1 MLRRE
6 ATSTYLE
13 HFGLRERPFSNA
25 PDLRFVYLGPHHEQA
40 IAHLLRG
47 MEVPGSVV
55 LLTGESGIG
64 KTTTCRALLSRLPER
79 VDVALIVNPALTP
92 VELRAF
98 LCHQLGLAYETD
110 TDQAFVD
117 ALHGKLS
124 ARLGTRRTVLVVDE
138 AQSLVPD
145 VVDQLFAL
153 SNMELEGRKLVEIIL
168 IGEPPLIDLVGR
180 ATAHRSSQSPTG
192 YYLLPF
198 AEAETAAYV
207 RHRLAVAGVPDL
219 FEPEALRD
227 VHRLSGGV
235 PGLINAI
242 SERALSIAVPQ
253 GRRSVDAPTVR
264 AAARSARTSA
274 TSPALAAARQGAPRP
289 RPPRVPLPPA
299 PKPARRTGRPLRPWL
314 IGGGLALAAVAI
326 GAIFLGPRA
335 HDVGVPAVESR
346 AEADS
351 PIRVEPLEADAVE
364 TQPQPAR
371 PPDTGE
377 QLDPARLIPPPMS
390 SPLLVTPGPAR
401 PLEPGMRVVPGPPA
415 SSDESPRQDRRR
427 ARADLRAAP
436 GPPQS
441 AVQPQVP
448 PAAASL
454 KIDFLLWASEPKDR
468 LVFMN
473 GRKYVEGETLENG
486 AILQEIQED
495 GIVMFQNGLRIQV
508 RREG

>member
-6 ATSTYLE
+6 ATSTYLQ
-13 HFGLRERPFSNA
+13 HFGLRERPFLNA

-98 LCHQLGLAYETD
+98 LCDQLGVAYETD
-110 TDQAFVD
+110 ASDQALVD

-124 ARLGTRRTVLVVDE
+124 ARLGTRRTVVVVDE

-180 ATAHRSSQSPTG
+180 ATAHRSSQAPTG

-198 AEAETAAYV
+198 AEAETVAYV
-207 RHRLAVAGVPDL
+207 RHRVAVAGVPDL

-235 PGLINAI
+235 PGLINVI
-242 SERALSIAVPQ
+242 CERALSIAVPQ
-253 GRRSVDAPTVR
+253 GRRTV
-264 AAARSARTSA
+264 
-274 TSPALAAARQGAPRP
+274 
-289 RPPRVPLPPA
+289 
-299 PKPARRTGRPLRPWL
+299 
-314 IGGGLALAAVAI
+314 
-326 GAIFLGPRA
+326 
-335 HDVGVPAVESR
+335 
-346 AEADS
+346 
-351 PIRVEPLEADAVE
+351 
-364 TQPQPAR
+364 
-371 PPDTGE
+371 
-377 QLDPARLIPPPMS
+377 
-390 SPLLVTPGPAR
+390 
-401 PLEPGMRVVPGPPA
+401 
-415 SSDESPRQDRRR
+415 
-427 ARADLRAAP
+427 
-436 GPPQS
+436 
-441 AVQPQVP
+441 
-448 PAAASL
+448 
-454 KIDFLLWASEPKDR
+454 
-468 LVFMN
+468 
-473 GRKYVEGETLENG
+473 
-486 AILQEIQED
+486 
-495 GIVMFQNGLRIQV
+495 
-508 RREG
+508 